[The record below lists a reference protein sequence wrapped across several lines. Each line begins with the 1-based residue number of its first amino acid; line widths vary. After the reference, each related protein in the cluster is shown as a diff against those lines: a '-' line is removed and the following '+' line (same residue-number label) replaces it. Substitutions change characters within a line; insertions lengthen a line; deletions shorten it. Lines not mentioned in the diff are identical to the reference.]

1 MITLK
6 KIIQKTFFAF
16 PVVLLFLMFTG
27 CGSNNQKQQKSNE
40 VPQIEQKEEVA
51 KDVIEYPIPT
61 SMEVT
66 KLLNEAGASYI
77 LGISNDAANAEK
89 YFTQRKKALNLGIY
103 GADLSYAATYN
114 QTQET
119 MDYLHASQKLISEL
133 NITTAFNNKLADR
146 IEANIQNNDSLIKI
160 ITNSFYDTYQYMVKN
175 DRDIQ
180 SLLVMTG
187 SWIEGMYITTQI
199 NITASKNL
207 KIEDIILNQKASLQ
221 KLLDLMQ
228 PVKNNEDI
236 KGVYD
241 ALSGINAVYMQLNS
255 DNQKA
260 AVATITTDIE
270 NIRNKIIE
278 PAS

>member
-1 MITLK
+1 MMTIK
-6 KIIQKTFFAF
+6 KLIQKTSLVL
-16 PVVLLFLMFTG
+16 PVILFFLMFTG
-27 CGSNNQKQQKSNE
+27 CSGNQQKQKQSGE
-40 VPQIEQKEEVA
+40 VPQLEQKEKIA
-51 KDVIEYPIPT
+51 KNVIEYPIPT

-66 KLLNEAGASYI
+66 RLLNEAGASYI
-77 LGISNDAANAEK
+77 LGISNDAGNADK
-89 YFTQRKKALNLGIY
+89 YFTQRKKALSLGIY

-133 NITTAFNNKLADR
+133 NISTAFNSKLANR
-146 IEANIQNNDSLIKI
+146 IEANIHNNDSLIKI

-175 DRDIQ
+175 DRDVQ
-180 SLLVMTG
+180 SLLVMAG
-187 SWIEGMYITTQI
+187 SWIEGMFITTQI
-199 NITASKNL
+199 NMTANKN
-207 KIEDIILNQKASLQ
+207 KQIEDIILNQKASLQ

-228 PVKNNEDI
+228 PVKDNNDV

-241 ALSGINAVYMQLNS
+241 ALSAINAVYLQLNS

-260 AVATITTDIE
+260 AVATITDDIE
-270 NIRNKIIE
+270 NIRNKIVE

>member
-1 MITLK
+1 MTIK
-6 KIIQKTFFAF
+6 KLIQKTSLVL
-16 PVVLLFLMFTG
+16 PVILFFLMFTG
-27 CGSNNQKQQKSNE
+27 CSGNQQKQKQSGE
-40 VPQIEQKEEVA
+40 VPQLEQKEKVA
-51 KDVIEYPIPT
+51 KNVIEYPIPT

-66 KLLNEAGASYI
+66 RLLNEAGASYI
-77 LGISNDAANAEK
+77 LGISNDAGNADK
-89 YFTQRKKALNLGIY
+89 YFTQRKKALSLGIY

-133 NITTAFNNKLADR
+133 NISTAFNSKLANR
-146 IEANIQNNDSLIKI
+146 IEANIHNNDSLIKI

-175 DRDIQ
+175 DRDVQ
-180 SLLVMTG
+180 SLLVMAG
-187 SWIEGMYITTQI
+187 SWIEGMFITTQI
-199 NITASKNL
+199 NMTANKN
-207 KIEDIILNQKASLQ
+207 KQIEDIILNQKASLQ

-228 PVKNNEDI
+228 PVKDNNDV

-241 ALSGINAVYMQLNS
+241 ALSAINAVYLQLNS

-260 AVATITTDIE
+260 AVATITDDIE
-270 NIRNKIIE
+270 NIRNKIVE